1 MSLKRQAEIIKTVQ
15 EHPHRSYLI
24 YGDPGTGKTHLAASL
39 YRSHLADWANSTGGD
54 FAGCPIWR
62 VSAPVLLEQWVA
74 RSTDSEAPRPDVSE
88 RSIVSVSNSG
98 MRPVL
103 FLDEIDKVR
112 GSDYKMEKLRAIV
125 DAVYEAQGQI
135 VATSNTDP
143 ESIAAKWGGE
153 WADIILR
160 RIAAPPEGMVLQ
172 FQVAE

>member
-1 MSLKRQAEIIKTVQ
+1 
-15 EHPHRSYLI
+15 
-24 YGDPGTGKTHLAASL
+24 
-39 YRSHLADWANSTGGD
+39 
-54 FAGCPIWR
+54 
-62 VSAPVLLEQWVA
+62 
-74 RSTDSEAPRPDVSE
+74 
-88 RSIVSVSNSG
+88 